1 MKGSRAFGPTGR
13 PEDYSAYPFAA
24 ARQTSVISAAAP
36 GTECAPRP
44 PPHASLA
51 LQAPPPNT
59 HLDTNPLTCAHFA
72 QPSAPPA
79 QLLSPSLAHRPAA
92 PRRIWAQA
100 SAALAASS
108 LLLADEGGGGGGERG
123 ERGAYAAA
131 LLRRAVQLYGCA
143 MTHNPSNATLQAS
156 LPAVLPQ
163 YRSNGFSDELGWA
176 AAWLHTATAEE
187 RYALDF
193 EANMRRGEDRWY
205 YEGWAA
211 SWDDV
216 NALAKLRMLLS
227 APEGFAPRE
236 HLLQSVRAF
245 VRKWSACSGAV
256 GPPTATG
263 CGLCWLNRWGPLRYA
278 LTAALLGAIFATHL
292 PDDEAARARTSNSP
306 RPARRPSAA
315 PCPPYAHAARSRPAA
330 R

>member
-1 MKGSRAFGPTGR
+1 M
-13 PEDYSAYPFAA
+13 
-24 ARQTSVISAAAP
+24 
-36 GTECAPRP
+36 
-44 PPHASLA
+44 A
-51 LQAPPPNT
+51 LQAPPAHT
-59 HLDTNPLTCAHFA
+59 QLATNPLTCAHVA
-72 QPSAPPA
+72 QPGAPPA

-108 LLLADEGGGGGGERG
+108 LLLADDGGGGGERGEGGGGGERG

-131 LLRRAVQLYGCA
+131 LLRRAVQLYDCA
-143 MTHNPSNATLQAS
+143 MAHNPSNATLQAS

-187 RYALDF
+187 RYARDF
-193 EANMRRGEDRWY
+193 QANMRRGEDRWY

-227 APEGFAPRE
+227 APDGFAPRE

-245 VRKWSACSGAV
+245 VLKWSACTGAT
-256 GPPTATG
+256 GPPAATG

-306 RPARRPSAA
+306 GPRARPARRTPPTAR
-315 PCPPYAHAARSRPAA
+315 CPPHAHAARSRPAA

>member
-1 MKGSRAFGPTGR
+1 M
-13 PEDYSAYPFAA
+13 
-24 ARQTSVISAAAP
+24 
-36 GTECAPRP
+36 PRWP
-44 PPHASLA
+44 
-51 LQAPPPNT
+51 LQAPLAHT
-59 HLDTNPLTCAHFA
+59 HLATNPLTCAHVA
-72 QPSAPPA
+72 QPGAPPA

-108 LLLADEGGGGGGERG
+108 LLLADEGGGGGERGEGGGGGDRG

-131 LLRRAVQLYGCA
+131 LLRRAVQLYDCA
-143 MTHNPSNATLQAS
+143 MAHNPSNATLQAS

-187 RYALDF
+187 RYARDF
-193 EANMRRGEDRWY
+193 QANMRRGEDRWY

-227 APEGFAPRE
+227 APDGFAPRE

-245 VRKWSACSGAV
+245 VLKWSACTGAA
-256 GPPTATG
+256 GPPAATG

-292 PDDEAARARTSNSP
+292 PDDEAARARASNSLGP
-306 RPARRPSAA
+306 RARPPAAR
-315 PCPPYAHAARSRPAA
+315 CPPHAHAARSRPAA

>member
-51 LQAPPPNT
+51 LQAQPANT

-92 PRRIWAQA
+92 SRRIWAQA

-108 LLLADEGGGGGGERG
+108 LLLADDGGGERG
-123 ERGAYAAA
+123 ERGAYAAV
-131 LLRRAVQLYGCA
+131 LLQRAVQLYGCA
-143 MTHNPSNATLQAS
+143 VTHNPHNATLQAS

-193 EANMRRGEDRWY
+193 QANMRRGEDRWY

-227 APEGFAPRE
+227 APDGFAHRE

-245 VRKWSACSGAV
+245 VVKWSECRGEA

-263 CGLCWLNRWGPLRYA
+263 CGLCWLSRWGPLRYA
-278 LTAALLGAIFATHL
+278 LTAALLGALFATHL
-292 PDDEAARARTSNSP
+292 PNDKAARARTSNSP
-306 RPARRPSAA
+306 
-315 PCPPYAHAARSRPAA
+315 CPPHAARRALTPRASAA

>member
-1 MKGSRAFGPTGR
+1 MLVAM
-13 PEDYSAYPFAA
+13 A
-24 ARQTSVISAAAP
+24 
-36 GTECAPRP
+36 
-44 PPHASLA
+44 H
-51 LQAPPPNT
+51 T
-59 HLDTNPLTCAHFA
+59 HLATNLLTCARFA
-72 QPSAPPA
+72 QPGAPAA

-108 LLLADEGGGGGGERG
+108 LLLADGGGGGGERG
-123 ERGAYAAA
+123 EGGAYAAA
-131 LLRRAVQLYGCA
+131 LLRRAVQLYDCA

-193 EANMRRGEDRWY
+193 QANMRRGEDRWY

-227 APEGFAPRE
+227 APGGFAPRE

-245 VRKWSACSGAV
+245 VLKWSACTGAA

-306 RPARRPSAA
+306 DPARAA
-315 PCPPYAHAARSRPAA
+315 PAARCPPYAARRARTPRANAPPPAERPPPHGARRRQAPRRGHARSSTTLSAPTRCA
-330 R
+330 RRT

>member
-1 MKGSRAFGPTGR
+1 M
-13 PEDYSAYPFAA
+13 
-24 ARQTSVISAAAP
+24 
-36 GTECAPRP
+36 P
-44 PPHASLA
+44 PS
-51 LQAPPPNT
+51 
-59 HLDTNPLTCAHFA
+59 
-72 QPSAPPA
+72 
-79 QLLSPSLAHRPAA
+79 
-92 PRRIWAQA
+92 RRIWAQA

-108 LLLADEGGGGGGERG
+108 LLLADDGGGERG
-123 ERGAYAAA
+123 ERGAYAAV
-131 LLRRAVQLYGCA
+131 LLQRAVQLYGCA
-143 MTHNPSNATLQAS
+143 VTHNPHNATLQAS

-193 EANMRRGEDRWY
+193 QANMRRGEDRWY

-227 APEGFAPRE
+227 APDGFAHRE

-245 VRKWSACSGAV
+245 VVKWSECSGEA

-263 CGLCWLNRWGPLRYA
+263 CGLCWLNRWGSLRYA
-278 LTAALLGAIFATHL
+278 LTAALLGALFATRL
-292 PDDEAARARTSNSP
+292 PDDEAARPRTSNSP
-306 RPARRPSAA
+306 
-315 PCPPYAHAARSRPAA
+315 CPPHAARRALTPRANTA

>member
-1 MKGSRAFGPTGR
+1 MLVAM
-13 PEDYSAYPFAA
+13 A
-24 ARQTSVISAAAP
+24 
-36 GTECAPRP
+36 
-44 PPHASLA
+44 H
-51 LQAPPPNT
+51 T
-59 HLDTNPLTCAHFA
+59 HLATNLLTCARFA
-72 QPSAPPA
+72 QPGAPPA
-79 QLLSPSLAHRPAA
+79 QLLSLSLALGPTV

-108 LLLADEGGGGGGERG
+108 LLLADNGGGGGERG
-123 ERGAYAAA
+123 EGGAYAAA
-131 LLRRAVQLYGCA
+131 LLRRAVQLYDCA
-143 MTHNPSNATLQAS
+143 MAHNPSNATLQAS

-163 YRSNGFSDELGWA
+163 YGSNGFSDELGWA

-187 RYALDF
+187 RYARDF
-193 EANMRRGEDRWY
+193 QANMRRGEDRWY

-227 APEGFAPRE
+227 APDGFAPRE

-245 VRKWSACSGAV
+245 VLKWSACTGAA
-256 GPPTATG
+256 GPPAATG

-292 PDDEAARARTSNSP
+292 PDDEAARARASNSP
-306 RPARRPSAA
+306 GPRARPARRT
-315 PCPPYAHAARSRPAA
+315 PPTARRPPHAHAARSRRSA

>member
-1 MKGSRAFGPTGR
+1 
-13 PEDYSAYPFAA
+13 
-24 ARQTSVISAAAP
+24 
-36 GTECAPRP
+36 
-44 PPHASLA
+44 
-51 LQAPPPNT
+51 
-59 HLDTNPLTCAHFA
+59 
-72 QPSAPPA
+72 
-79 QLLSPSLAHRPAA
+79 
-92 PRRIWAQA
+92 
-100 SAALAASS
+100 
-108 LLLADEGGGGGGERG
+108 
-123 ERGAYAAA
+123 
-131 LLRRAVQLYGCA
+131 

-193 EANMRRGEDRWY
+193 QANLRRGEDRWY

-227 APEGFAPRE
+227 APDGFAQRE

-245 VRKWSACSGAV
+245 VVKWSACSGEA

-306 RPARRPSAA
+306 GPRARPIRRTPHAA
-315 PCPPYAHAARSRPAA
+315 PCPSHPARRTLPAVRARRSLTPRRPLSGLPRTAHAGARRRGVGTRTAPLRSRRQPAA
-330 R
+330 HVVHDWLPRA